1 MTDRAPAAAGV
12 ALHHAPPDRAERFGY
27 GRGWL
32 VGSMPMVM
40 QEDALLS
47 RFVTIFEELAS
58 TVRYGVDR
66 CDLVADAAVTAAPM
80 VRYLGGWV
88 GAVGATPELEVSRQ
102 REIVRVTGATLA
114 WRGTAR
120 GVRQL
125 LEAITGGPASV
136 SDGGSVRRDPRP
148 GKVSVGKVSVGK
160 VSVGNVSVGNV
171 SVGTA
176 SAGTA
181 SARASAGYAPVQP
194 VVVRL
199 ATSGH
204 LRADEVVAI
213 VRDEVPAHLPIVVLV
228 AGELV
233 AGELVAGE
241 TVAGDLATDE
251 RRAEVADS
259 WIGTESD
266 EREGRP

>member
-148 GKVSVGKVSVGK
+148 GKVSVG
-160 VSVGNVSVGNV
+160 NVSV
-171 SVGTA
+171 
-176 SAGTA
+176 GTA

-241 TVAGDLATDE
+241 TVAGDLATDA
-251 RRAEVADS
+251 RTAEVADR

>member
-148 GKVSVGKVSVGK
+148 GKVSVG
-160 VSVGNVSVGNV
+160 NVSV
-171 SVGTA
+171 
-176 SAGTA
+176 GTA

-194 VVVRL
+194 VVVRV

-251 RRAEVADS
+251 RTAEVADR

>member
-12 ALHHAPPDRAERFGY
+12 ALHHAPADRAERFGY

-148 GKVSVGKVSVGK
+148 GKVSVG
-160 VSVGNVSVGNV
+160 NVSVGNV

-176 SAGTA
+176 SA
-181 SARASAGYAPVQP
+181 RASAGYAPVLP

-241 TVAGDLATDE
+241 LVAGELVAGDLATDE
-251 RRAEVADS
+251 RTAEVADH
-259 WIGTESD
+259 WTGTESD